1 MDKKAMK
8 LNGSKPKAIVFQD
21 QTILVKNY
29 LSQAEMESLIESYL
43 LELVKNS
50 IFNPSRAEMYLMMGI
65 LDTCTNIEVSATE
78 LVDGKES
85 LLVLP
90 DSVFDNYELYTEV
103 IKNVKNYDYFRKLL
117 DFTVQEMI
125 EQRRLDSSIG
135 KVLSEFLSKINTTLD
150 TIINGNISEEN
161 VTKIKELLSE
171 VNSSRLVSLSG
182 VLEDVKK
189 SSPRRTKG
197 KSK

>member
-8 LNGSKPKAIVFQD
+8 LNDSKPKAIVFQD

-43 LELVKNS
+43 LELVKNN
-50 IFNPSRAEMYLMMGI
+50 ILNPSRAEMYLMMGI
-65 LDTCTNIEVSATE
+65 LDTCTTIEVSATE

-150 TIINGNISEEN
+150 TIINGNISE
-161 VTKIKELLSE
+161 
-171 VNSSRLVSLSG
+171 VS
-182 VLEDVKK
+182 
-189 SSPRRTKG
+189 
-197 KSK
+197 

>member
-1 MDKKAMK
+1 MK
-8 LNGSKPKAIVFQD
+8 LNDSKPKAIVFQD

-171 VNSSRLVSLSG
+171 VNSSRLVSLPG

-189 SSPRRTKG
+189 SSPRRTRG

>member
-65 LDTCTNIEVSATE
+65 LDICTNIEVSATE

-161 VTKIKELLSE
+161 VIKIKELLSE
-171 VNSSRLVSLSG
+171 VNSSKLVSLPG
-182 VLEDVKK
+182 VFEDVKK

>member
-8 LNGSKPKAIVFQD
+8 LNDSKPKAIVFQD

-65 LDTCTNIEVSATE
+65 LDICTNIEVSATE

-171 VNSSRLVSLSG
+171 VNSSKLVSLPG

-189 SSPRRTKG
+189 SSPRRTRG

>member
-8 LNGSKPKAIVFQD
+8 LNDSKPKAIVFQD

-171 VNSSRLVSLSG
+171 VNSSRLVSLPG

-189 SSPRRTKG
+189 SSPRRTRG

>member
-65 LDTCTNIEVSATE
+65 LDTCTNIDVS
-78 LVDGKES
+78 
-85 LLVLP
+85 
-90 DSVFDNYELYTEV
+90 
-103 IKNVKNYDYFRKLL
+103 
-117 DFTVQEMI
+117 
-125 EQRRLDSSIG
+125 
-135 KVLSEFLSKINTTLD
+135 
-150 TIINGNISEEN
+150 
-161 VTKIKELLSE
+161 
-171 VNSSRLVSLSG
+171 
-182 VLEDVKK
+182 
-189 SSPRRTKG
+189 
-197 KSK
+197 

>member
-171 VNSSRLVSLSG
+171 VNSSRLVSLPG

-189 SSPRRTKG
+189 SSPRRTRG

>member
-189 SSPRRTKG
+189 SSPRRTRG

>member
-43 LELVKNS
+43 LELVKNN

-65 LDTCTNIEVSATE
+65 LDICTNIEVSATE

-171 VNSSRLVSLSG
+171 VNSSKLVSLPG

-189 SSPRRTKG
+189 SSPRRTRG